1 MEKTQVNSQSVKS
14 FMESNGY
21 VQVVNHVRK
30 NTNGYP
36 FVTMINANNEAQ
48 NVYFTKAATE
58 KSLVAPGDTVGKGF
72 FADLVMYEVALNE
85 TGEMVWKI
93 GGKGESQ
100 RVELSDLF

>member
-14 FMESNGY
+14 FMASNGY
-21 VQVVNHVRK
+21 VQVVNHVRE

-36 FVTMINANNEAQ
+36 FVTMINSANVAQ

-58 KSLVAPGDTVGKGF
+58 KGLVKTGDKVIKGF
-72 FADLVMYEVALNE
+72 FTNLVMYEVALNE